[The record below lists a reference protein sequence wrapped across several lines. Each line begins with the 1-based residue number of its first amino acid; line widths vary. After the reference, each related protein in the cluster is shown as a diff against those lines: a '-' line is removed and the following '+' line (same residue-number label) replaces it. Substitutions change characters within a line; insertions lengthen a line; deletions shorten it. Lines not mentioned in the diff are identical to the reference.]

1 VSLLVHLDEEGA
13 VRAHRFERTWI
24 RCRRRLDYDS
34 AQEVLLGQVPVDA
47 ATGATLRTLHQLAT
61 AVRRRRRERGSL
73 DFDLPEARVVL
84 DEDGVPQDILKLEQL
99 DSHRLVE
106 DFMILAN
113 EVVARAAGSRRL
125 PIPFRVHEPP
135 TADRTEALREFL
147 SPLGYVLPRD
157 RIDPKSI
164 QGVLDR
170 AEGRPEE
177 GLVSTVVLRSM
188 ARARYDAENRGHFG
202 LASRAYTHFTSPI
215 RRYPDLALH
224 RVVVRSLIEGNPPP
238 PRWSREKLEEMAA
251 HSSERERLAQQAER
265 DSVEMKKIEF
275 MSRHLGDEFDGTIS
289 GVTSF
294 GLFVLLDRYFVD
306 GLIHV
311 SALGDDYYAF
321 VPEAYALVGKR
332 SKRRFRLG
340 DRIRVTVVRTD
351 KEARRID
358 FVPAPVQGSP

>member
-1 VSLLVHLDEEGA
+1 
-13 VRAHRFERTWI
+13 
-24 RCRRRLDYDS
+24 
-34 AQEVLLGQVPVDA
+34 
-47 ATGATLRTLHQLAT
+47 
-61 AVRRRRRERGSL
+61 
-73 DFDLPEARVVL
+73 
-84 DEDGVPQDILKLEQL
+84 
-99 DSHRLVE
+99 
-106 DFMILAN
+106 
-113 EVVARAAGSRRL
+113 
-125 PIPFRVHEPP
+125 
-135 TADRTEALREFL
+135 
-147 SPLGYVLPRD
+147 
-157 RIDPKSI
+157 
-164 QGVLDR
+164 
-170 AEGRPEE
+170 
-177 GLVSTVVLRSM
+177 
-188 ARARYDAENRGHFG
+188 
-202 LASRAYTHFTSPI
+202 
-215 RRYPDLALH
+215 
-224 RVVVRSLIEGNPPP
+224 
-238 PRWSREKLEEMAA
+238 MAA
-251 HSSERERLAQQAER
+251 HSSERERVAQQAER